1 MQRLA
6 FVFVSLLIVF
16 LLDSYSKTVNASTNN
31 RKVEAITRQ
40 INACPAWSELRQGDK
55 KNKEEILKCLR
66 RISKNETPIIRKSI
80 TQVNNEHLRDVAF
93 DSRLFLI
100 NRYIFNTSMTTFERK
115 LFGGWAGVP
124 LENGK
129 IDWLWPFALNQ
140 QGKLQLIGEFDGYY
154 GETYAVIKE
163 FDYFL
168 EKFGRRKK

>member
-80 TQVNNEHLRDVAF
+80 TQVNKIGRA
-93 DSRLFLI
+93 SCR
-100 NRYIFNTSMTTFERK
+100 ER
-115 LFGGWAGVP
+115 V
-124 LENGK
+124 
-129 IDWLWPFALNQ
+129 
-140 QGKLQLIGEFDGYY
+140 
-154 GETYAVIKE
+154 
-163 FDYFL
+163 
-168 EKFGRRKK
+168 